1 MSKQLRLGG
10 FVSEFVAEFPA
21 IPLPLDIDVTTLEA
35 GDGAP
40 FFVTLPIVPEIGV
53 VSGNG
58 LLYDDE
64 LVSEI
69 EAQINA
75 KRPGANFGHLPE
87 ETRDVAFPHP
97 KAFWVGALRVGQ
109 TLWAKCYVPAGEAR
123 EHLKNL
129 RAVGGKIATSIFG
142 RGDYEDVKRGVKRLM
157 NFELE
162 TVDFAPPERAALGY
176 AAPVLVTAEMDEDAE
191 SETNMG
197 NEVVTEMAQVSEQ
210 IKAQIIAEYE
220 QEAGTKR
227 TIAELTTRAEVA
239 EQELE
244 NVREQLR
251 GHAVAEVRRTVRDRV
266 AELTKWQVSN
276 PDAMPEVEAFRR
288 TVAEFAQEKL
298 RESTDIV
305 QAKQVVDGV
314 WTQMQPLAETLRDK
328 LAGPAA
334 VVNGRV
340 RETGGRKPLEDTPE
354 ARQRARAEMGI

>member
-1 MSKQLRLGG
+1 MSKRLRLGG
-10 FVSEFVAEFPA
+10 FVSEFLTEFPA

-58 LLYDDE
+58 LLYDDA
-64 LVSEI
+64 LVAEI
-69 EAQINA
+69 EAQINT

-87 ETRDVAFPHP
+87 ETRETAFPHP

-142 RGDYEDVKRGVKRLM
+142 RGDYEDVKRGVKRLV

-176 AAPVLVTAEMDEDAE
+176 AAPVLVTAEMDVE
-191 SETNMG
+191 SETDMG
-197 NEVVTEMAQVSEQ
+197 NEAVTEMAQVSEQ
-210 IKAQIIAEYE
+210 VKAQIIAEYE

-227 TIAELTTRAEVA
+227 TIAELTTRAETA
-239 EQELE
+239 EGELE
-244 NVREQLR
+244 TVREQLR

-266 AELTKWQVSN
+266 NELTKWQVSN

-288 TVAEFAQEKL
+288 TVVEFAQEKL

-305 QAKQVVDGV
+305 QAKQTVDGV
-314 WTQMQPLAETLRDK
+314 WAQMQPLAETLRDK

-340 RETGGRKPLEDTPE
+340 RETNGRKPLEDTPE
-354 ARQRARAEMGI
+354 ARQRAVARMGLNV